1 MTDLGN
7 SEVHKKTFM
16 FFTWPTWFNDL
27 VEPLKPAYKQ
37 TMWMSLGI
45 NIIALLSSIFALQV
59 YDRVVAKGGYNT
71 LIALCVGMLIAIA
84 FDVLLR
90 QGRSLLMRKV
100 GMRLE
105 VNIAKGVFQRLTQL
119 PTRFLEQR
127 PPAFWST
134 MFRDIELV
142 RTTMAGAPA
151 LLLIDLPFLVLT
163 LVVIAIVATPLLP
176 VSIFV
181 LILFVVL
188 AWRSQMSLQQ
198 NAEQEK
204 EKLMSRDAMLADLTG
219 ARLHLKALGPTPI
232 IEQKWQH
239 HYAIWMDES
248 ISRSADA
255 DYYKDIAQ
263 DLMLLSTIL
272 MTTFGAVAILNQQM
286 SIGALI
292 AANIL
297 SGKLVGPMVQL
308 VSHWRT
314 YGQFVGAQERITKLF
329 DEALDQQT
337 TAIDYPPIKGEIT
350 LDNVSFAYH
359 DPKSLQ
365 VAGVSG
371 RLGAGGLHAIIGNNG
386 SGKSTLLKLIRG
398 LYTPLDGKIL
408 IDKIDIQQLGQTT
421 LAQWIGYLPQSPK
434 LIQGTIKEN
443 LTLHFPD
450 ASDDALL
457 HAAKVSGAY
466 DFISLLPEG
475 FDTEVGEG
483 GSAFSAGQQKRLAIA
498 QVLISQPPIILMDE
512 PTSDIDKPTEQS
524 LLMTFKEMAKTHT
537 VILVTHSTDILQAA
551 DGIVLMDKAQV
562 VGAGSGEKM
571 RPQLGLTAAKTQDK
585 ESNNA

>member
-1 MTDLGN
+1 MADLGN

-16 FFTWPTWFNDL
+16 FFTWPVWFNDL

-45 NIIALLSSIFALQV
+45 NIIALLSSLFALQV

-71 LIALCVGMLIAIA
+71 LIALCVGMVIAIA
-84 FDVLLR
+84 VDVLLR

-127 PPAFWST
+127 PPAFWTT

-151 LLLIDLPFLVLT
+151 LLLIDLPFLLLT

-176 VSIFV
+176 VSLFV

-188 AWRSQMSLQQ
+188 AWRSQMTLQQ

-219 ARLHLKALGPTPI
+219 ARLHLKALGPTPVI
-232 IEQKWQH
+232 NQKWQH
-239 HYAIWMDES
+239 HYATWMDES

-263 DLMLLSTIL
+263 DLMLLSTVL

-314 YGQFVGAQERITKLF
+314 YGQFVGAQGRITKLF
-329 DEALDQQT
+329 DEALDPQE
-337 TAIDYPPIKGEIT
+337 TAIDYPKIKGEIT
-350 LDNVSFAYH
+350 LDNVSFAYQ

-408 IDKIDIQQLGQTT
+408 IDKIDIQQLGQAT

-443 LTLHFPD
+443 LTLHVPD
-450 ASDDALL
+450 ASDAALL
-457 HAAKVSGAY
+457 DAAKVSGAY

-475 FDTEVGEG
+475 FDTQVGEG

-524 LLMTFKEMAKTHT
+524 LLLTFKELAKTHT

-571 RPQLGLTAAKTQDK
+571 RPQLGLSATKTQVK
-585 ESNNA
+585 ESDNA

>member
-27 VEPLKPAYKQ
+27 VKPLKPAYKQ